1 MTIDGVNWT
10 RLLHTAALSGRPS
23 NCYLDTFYEAAAVLY
38 VAFAG
43 LSIVKISDLPLAI
56 IE

>member
-23 NCYLDTFYEAAAVLY
+23 NCYLDTFSEAAAVLH

-43 LSIVKISDLPLAI
+43 RSIVKISDLPLTI